1 MNTDSRK
8 ARIAAAMVLA
18 ALLAACGSSLSG
30 TYGSKNDG
38 AQFEFK
44 SNGKVELNILG
55 MIQEASYVVEDRK
68 VKIATAQGVQVM
80 NIDAQGCL
88 DGGFM
93 LGKLCR
99 Q

>member
-1 MNTDSRK
+1 MNIDPRK
-8 ARIAAAMVLA
+8 ARTAAAIVLA
-18 ALLAACGSSLSG
+18 ALLAACGSSISG
-30 TYGSKNDG
+30 TYGAQKDG
-38 AQFEFK
+38 AQFVFK
-44 SNGKVELNILG
+44 SGGKVELNILG
-55 MIQEASYVVEDRK
+55 MIQEASYVVEDKK